1 MKHHYFEIIDDTQ
14 LPDLIKESF
23 EDEFEMAHL
32 RHING
37 QLYLVLNFPSLEQS
51 DRTICIQA
59 DDKELNLYAPVTLK
73 DLLDN
78 FNSLTE
84 ILMGI
89 VTHYEIITK
98 GIYKK
103 VESYESNVESLV
115 DKDHVLGL
123 YQLQKQMIIIESEV
137 QSLDNILT
145 TIRDSHSK
153 GLYREE
159 DLTDYAS
166 IFIETNQISSNIK
179 VYRMMIETLL
189 NSSESLFSNSLNET
203 MKRLTSITLIFSVPI
218 FMTGFFGM
226 NIDIPGQRHPLIL
239 LFILVS
245 STVLMWIA
253 TIYMKKKDLL

>member
-1 MKHHYFEIIDDTQ
+1 
-14 LPDLIKESF
+14 
-23 EDEFEMAHL
+23 
-32 RHING
+32 
-37 QLYLVLNFPSLEQS
+37 
-51 DRTICIQA
+51 
-59 DDKELNLYAPVTLK
+59 
-73 DLLDN
+73 
-78 FNSLTE
+78 
-84 ILMGI
+84 
-89 VTHYEIITK
+89 
-98 GIYKK
+98 
-103 VESYESNVESLV
+103 
-115 DKDHVLGL
+115 
-123 YQLQKQMIIIESEV
+123 MIIIESEV